1 MSHETRPDKILI
13 AMPIRRREWWNAC
26 KGCSMEFDQR
36 KCVGFNTALESLR
49 GYGCTTRERWIRP
62 A

>member
-1 MSHETRPDKILI
+1 MSEKPDRILI
-13 AMPIRRREWWNAC
+13 SQRARGKQWWDAC
-26 KGCSMEFDQR
+26 KGCALEGDPL
-36 KCVGFNTALESLR
+36 KCVEFNAALETLR